1 MENPKEIAE
10 KLVDE
15 FMWCATSLGQSAPL
29 APEVTKDIVKRHIGL
44 LMPYL
49 AWIDDEFHSTDE
61 LQDLHKQVLI
71 ELEKL

>member
-1 MENPKEIAE
+1 MKDPKEVAE
-10 KLVDE
+10 KLLDE
-15 FMWCATSLGQSAPL
+15 FMWCATSLGQTAPL
-29 APEVTKDIVKRHIGL
+29 APEVTKDIVKRHIEL

-49 AWIDDEFHSTDE
+49 TRIDGEFHSTTE